1 MKNEKHTVV
10 KANALI
16 EGRKTFSLL
25 EMKLLLTVISQIK
38 KEDKDF
44 ERYRVNI
51 QEFQKATNVKGK
63 AYERIRNTAKTL
75 KGKNIE
81 LETEAGHHQTSY
93 FTDIFTYKNK
103 GYIDCYISP
112 FLKPYLLDLI
122 SKGNFTIYDIRNV
135 INCKSVHSIRI
146 YQLLKQYEKI
156 GSRTVTLKDLKFILG
171 LDLDQYTR
179 WANFKAR
186 ILETAR
192 RELKK
197 HSDIYFEYET
207 KRQGRLIDKITFTIK
222 KQRQRRLFDGKAEP
236 SLSDAKPAASYH
248 KPADDKLNEL
258 DEAGKGSVPMPKELK
273 EKLKS
278 GKK

>member
-63 AYERIRNTAKTL
+63 VYEQIRNTANTL

-81 LETEAGHHQTSY
+81 LETETGHHQTSY
-93 FTDIFTYKNK
+93 FSDIFTYKNQ

-122 SKGNFTIYDIRNV
+122 SRGNFTIYDIRNV

-146 YQLLKQYEKI
+146 YQLLKQYEKL
-156 GSRTVTLKDLKFILG
+156 GSRTITVEDLKFILG
-171 LDLDQYTR
+171 LDPGQYTR

-186 ILETAR
+186 ILESAK

-207 KRQGRLIDKITFTIK
+207 KRRGRKIHSITFHIK
-222 KQRQRRLFDGKAEP
+222 KQRQQRLFDGKPEP
-236 SLSDAKPAASYH
+236 SLDDAIPAAAYH
-248 KPADDKLNEL
+248 KPADDKLHEL
-258 DEAGKGSVPMPKELK
+258 EEAEKDAGPIPDEIKK
-273 EKLKS
+273 KLDKWT
-278 GKK
+278 